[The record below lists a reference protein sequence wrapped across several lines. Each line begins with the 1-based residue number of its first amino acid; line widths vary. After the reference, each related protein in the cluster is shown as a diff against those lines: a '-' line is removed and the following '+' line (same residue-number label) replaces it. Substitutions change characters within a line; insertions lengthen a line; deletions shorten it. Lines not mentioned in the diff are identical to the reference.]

1 MDEFRQWA
9 LCLIIAA
16 AAGTFVC
23 AVSPR
28 GTSDKAVRTVAGIFV
43 VAAVCTPL
51 TQLEKS
57 GIDIP
62 AFGSAEGISDCG
74 ESLKEYL
81 LDSCKD
87 AIGIRIEEI
96 AGKHSLTVYS
106 IKMNA
111 YADEYNSIIIR
122 DIQLEIN
129 SETPENISHF
139 KSEAEEVLGVPVII
153 RNGIRM

>member
-16 AAGTFVC
+16 AAGAFVC

-51 TQLEKS
+51 TKLEKN
-57 GIDIP
+57 DFDMP
-62 AFGSAEGISDCG
+62 VFADSAGVSDCG
-74 ESLKEYL
+74 ESLKKQL

-87 AIGIRIEEI
+87 AVGNRIEEI
-96 AGKHSLTVYS
+96 ARKYSLTVCDVE
-106 IKMNA
+106 INA
-111 YADEYNSIIIR
+111 YPDEHNSIIIQ
-122 DIQLEIN
+122 DIQLEID
-129 SETPENISHF
+129 SEIPENISHF